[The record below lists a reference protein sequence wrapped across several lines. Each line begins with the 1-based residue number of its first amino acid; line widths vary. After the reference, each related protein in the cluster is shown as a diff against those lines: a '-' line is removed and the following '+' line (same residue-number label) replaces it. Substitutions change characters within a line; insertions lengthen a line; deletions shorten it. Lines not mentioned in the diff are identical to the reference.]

1 MGAARHLREQHPCV
15 QRTPWGVLT
24 GGQPPLPLP
33 PKGMPHPQALHHRPW
48 LGHHPLSF
56 LSVKI
61 LGSAKPRS
69 ENAIDFP
76 LFIYL

>member
-1 MGAARHLREQHPCV
+1 MGAARHLREQPPCV
-15 QRTPWGVLT
+15 QKNTLHW
-24 GGQPPLPLP
+24 GQPPLPLP
-33 PKGMPHPQALHHRPW
+33 PKGLPHPQALHHPPW

-56 LSVKI
+56 LSVEI

>member
-1 MGAARHLREQHPCV
+1 MGAARHLREQPHCV
-15 QRTPWGVLT
+15 QESNLHWGK
-24 GGQPPLPLP
+24 PPLTLP
-33 PKGMPHPQALHHRPW
+33 PKGLPHSQALHHPSW
-48 LGHHPLSF
+48 LGRHPLSF

-61 LGSAKPRS
+61 LGFAKPCS